1 MPYINN
7 VYARQVLDSRGFPTI
22 QVEVTTES
30 GFCGS
35 AIVPSGAS
43 TGKYEALELRDNDES
58 RYLGKSVFKAVNNIN
73 DTINKLLKQKNVL
86 SQREIDMT
94 MIRYDN
100 SENKS
105 KLGANATLAVSLAVA
120 NCAAN
125 YLDIPLYRYLGTP
138 NTRVLPTPMINIIN
152 GGSHADNSL
161 DFQEFMIMPIS
172 ANSFYQAMEMAT
184 NVFHT
189 LKTILKRANLA
200 TSVGD
205 EGGFAPNLNSNEE
218 ALELIIKAI
227 NECHLQPGKDIAIAL
242 DVAASEL
249 YHNGI
254 YTINNQDYST
264 KELIAYYEKLISKYP
279 IISIEDGLDQED
291 YSGWRELTNKLGDKI
306 QLVGDDLFVTNTKRL
321 QRGIDEH
328 YSNSILIKLNQIGT
342 LSETL
347 DCIELATKN
356 KIAPIISHR
365 SGESEDTFIA
375 DLAVALNIGQ
385 IKTGSM
391 SRSERICKYNRLL
404 KIEDDLAGFSCY
416 QGKIKKN

>member
-1 MPYINN
+1 MPYISN

-30 GFCGS
+30 GFSGS

-43 TGKYEALELRDNDES
+43 TGKYEALELRDNDDA
-58 RYLGKSVFKAVNNIN
+58 RYRGKSVFKAINNVNE
-73 DTINKLLKQKNVL
+73 TIAKLIKEKSVL
-86 SQREIDMT
+86 EQREIDLA
-94 MIRYDN
+94 MIRFDN
-100 SENKS
+100 TENKE
-105 KLGANATLAVSLAVA
+105 KLGANAMLAVSLAVA

-125 YLDIPLYRYLGTP
+125 YLEIPLYRYLGGC
-138 NTRVLPTPMINIIN
+138 NAHVLPTPMINIVN
-152 GGSHADNSL
+152 GGSHATNSL

-189 LKTILKRANLA
+189 LKDILKRSNLA

-205 EGGFAPNLNSNEE
+205 EGGFAPNLESNDD

-227 NECHLQPGKDIAIAL
+227 KECNYEPGKDISIAL

-249 YHNGI
+249 YQNGI
-254 YTINNQDYST
+254 YTINGKQYTSD
-264 KELIAYYEKLISKYP
+264 ELIKYYEQLVSKYP

-291 YSGWRELTNKLGDKI
+291 YTGWKKLTSRLGAKI
-306 QLVGDDLFVTNTKRL
+306 QLVGDDLFVTNTNRL
-321 QRGIDEH
+321 KAGIAGN

-342 LSETL
+342 LSETI
-347 DCIELATKN
+347 DCIEMAVKNQIAT
-356 KIAPIISHR
+356 IISHR
-365 SGESEDTFIA
+365 SGESEDTFIS
-375 DLAVALNIGQ
+375 DLAVGLNIGQ

-404 KIEDDLAGFSCY
+404 KIEDHLVGNSCY
-416 QGKIKKN
+416 QGKINNK